1 MYTFPDHRPLPQ
13 NRTQDNVLQGITCGQ
28 FTVQNRML
36 GHSSDG
42 SERLNATEP
51 RMQTLN
57 GTGQAGPELEKAIRD
72 YVRAY
77 VGKHGRR
84 KAAEDLGVSRHTLW
98 RFLERGHTGRAVPS
112 AVLDSVGESVKA
124 IEAATLELI
133 INLEGRR
140 PEPALRSLPER
151 LEDALLLLC
160 AAPFAAV
167 EELSRFGRVPAS
179 TLRDRLGK
187 LTKRGLVDST
197 PHQLSALG
205 SRPQRRYFPTER
217 GIVAGGRI
225 EHGTEY
231 FLSEYPVSRQWF
243 RLLAERLDAV
253 AVLHRVAAMIADA
266 DPHNDTVRIDHYRN
280 GPYDMLLTLSG
291 GRSLGVVRQGPAL
304 PTSNLRYRL
313 RSIERM
319 CSGDRPFVT
328 LVLTHADQ
336 ATRRAVRS
344 LGDPS
349 EHRRT
354 FVTTEGE
361 LLAGDHTGVVWQQ
374 CGSGLGEDPP
384 VRIDPDAS
392 LASILAWI
400 ERLLDSSHSFLR
412 DSSKPDPDD
421 LYPSGVQA
429 AMPKAKEQ
437 LSSALSMQLSRAEKD
452 ALDLLSAWPLCT
464 REQLAGLMG
473 GVTLRRVNQV
483 LRSLREH
490 DLVREDESL
499 HVLTDEGL
507 TYLARRDRAAV
518 GLTLDR
524 WSPEPS
530 YANPDIYA
538 GTALR
543 ALSSQMRHHAGV
555 VDFAATLSTEA
566 ATSADYDLWD
576 LLPTHRSSIGYRY
589 DWTTYV
595 IHPDASFTLEH
606 QGRWRPYLLEFERRA
621 TTPKRARARLKSY
634 QRYFGSGWAERDHG
648 GHLPRVLF
656 VFESPDN
663 ETAFLDVADTMKEMP
678 IVTSNAEALADHGI
692 LGESWI
698 FPPPHSLDRRP
709 LSELYPI
716 AE

>member
-1 MYTFPDHRPLPQ
+1 MGWWDIVGERSIGLAVTNPQ
-13 NRTQDNVLQGITCGQ
+13 AA
-28 FTVQNRML
+28 
-36 GHSSDG
+36 S
-42 SERLNATEP
+42 
-51 RMQTLN
+51 LN
-57 GTGQAGPELEKAIRD
+57 GGTQAGPKLERAIRD
-72 YVRAY
+72 YVRTYA
-77 VGKHGRR
+77 VLHGRPR
-84 KAAEDLGVSRHTLW
+84 TADAFGVSRHTLW
-98 RFLERGHTGRAVPS
+98 RFLDRGHTGRAIPRVVLERVGGS
-112 AVLDSVGESVKA
+112 AQALDDA
-124 IEAATLELI
+124 
-133 INLEGRR
+133 R
-140 PEPALRSLPER
+140 ER
-151 LEDALLLLC
+151 LILQAQARRRLKDGVPVAEPLRQGLEDTFLLLC
-160 AAPFAAV
+160 ATPLAAV
-167 EELSRFGRVPAS
+167 DELSRFGRVPAS
-179 TLRDRLGK
+179 TFRDRLGK
-187 LTKRGLVDST
+187 LTKRGLVDSVS
-197 PHQLSALG
+197 HQLSALG
-205 SRPQRRYFPTER
+205 PRPQRRYFPTER

-253 AVLHRVAAMIADA
+253 AVLHRVAAMVADA
-266 DPHNDTVRIDHYRN
+266 DPHDDPVRVDHYRN

-313 RSIERM
+313 RSIERLD
-319 CSGDRPFVT
+319 SGDRPFVT

-344 LGDPS
+344 LGDLS

-374 CGSGLGEDPP
+374 CGSGLGHDPP

-392 LASILAWI
+392 LAGILSWA

-412 DSSKPDPDD
+412 ERPKPNPEA
-421 LYPSGVQA
+421 LYPSGVRV
-429 AMPKAKEQ
+429 AMPKAREQ
-437 LSSALSMQLSRAEKD
+437 LSSALSVQLTRAEKD
-452 ALDLLSAWPLCT
+452 ALDLLSAWSLCT

-530 YANPDIYA
+530 HSNSGAYV

-543 ALSSQMRHHAGV
+543 ALASQHRHHAGV
-555 VDFAATLSTEA
+555 VHFVSALSAEV

-589 DWTTYV
+589 DWTTFV
-595 IHPDASFTLEH
+595 IHPDASFTLEYE
-606 QGRWRPYLLEFERRA
+606 GRWRPFLLEFERRA
-621 TTPKRARARLKSY
+621 TTPKRARSRLKSY
-634 QRYFGSGWAERDHG
+634 RRYFDSGWAERDHG
-648 GHLPRVLF
+648 GHLPNVLF

-663 ETAFLDVADTMKEMP
+663 ETAFLDVADTVKGVP
-678 IVTSNAEALADHGI
+678 IVTSNAEALAKRGVLGDAWI
-692 LGESWI
+692 L
-698 FPPPHSLDRRP
+698 PPPHSLDRRP
-709 LSELYPI
+709 PSELYPI